1 MSAALVLLDKALDI
15 GLPLPVDSDLPT
27 LLHCRAVAAGGEA
40 RAIAMLALDE
50 IVAPPLRKRIRRSDR
65 KIPLALVQEAL
76 RWHVLRTVE
85 IIAGW
90 GDEGDLA
97 SPLWE
102 VDTLLRFERFVA
114 ILWYPYAP
122 RIAMRWASRHQD
134 TEYMPSAARF
144 QTVALWRGRGPPP
157 GIKGWSA
164 HPPARSMQR
173 PRIARSEGP

>member
-1 MSAALVLLDKALDI
+1 MSAALVLRDKALDL
-15 GLPLPVDSDLPT
+15 GLPLPVSSDLPT
-27 LLHCRAVAAGGEA
+27 LLHCRAIAAGGDA
-40 RAIAMLALDE
+40 RALALLALDE
-50 IVAPPLRKRIRRSDR
+50 QIAPPLRKRIRRSDR

-114 ILWYPYAP
+114 ILWHPYAP

-134 TEYMPSAARF
+134 TEFMPSAARF
-144 QTVALWRGRGPPP
+144 QTVALWRGRGLPP
-157 GIKGWSA
+157 GIEGWSA
-164 HPPARSMQR
+164 HPPARFMQR